1 MIRIDYRKNKT
12 NLRICLNSFHE
23 DYYKFASGMEKI
35 KELINKNRDQIKQFI
50 RFCIVGTVA
59 AGIHYG
65 IYYVLLRLSAG
76 HNLAYA
82 TGYILAFICNF
93 IATSYFTF
101 RSSPSWGRFVGF
113 AGSHAVNFLL
123 HMVLL
128 NVFLWMGM
136 HELIAPIVVMLVA
149 MLVQYTILNFVFKK
163 K

>member
-1 MIRIDYRKNKT
+1 MKN
-12 NLRICLNSFHE
+12 
-23 DYYKFASGMEKI
+23 I
-35 KELINKNRDQIKQFI
+35 KSLIKDNREQIKQFI

-65 IYYVLLRLSAG
+65 IYYLLLRLGAG

-101 RSSPSWGRFVGF
+101 RTGPSWGKFAGF

-149 MLVQYTILNFVFKK
+149 MLVQYTILNFVFRKK
-163 K
+163 KED

>member
-1 MIRIDYRKNKT
+1 MSK
-12 NLRICLNSFHE
+12 L
-23 DYYKFASGMEKI
+23 
-35 KELINKNRDQIKQFI
+35 KELLNKNRNQIKQFI
-50 RFCIVGTVA
+50 RFCIVGTIA

-65 IYYVLLRLSAG
+65 IYYVLLRLGAG

-101 RSSPSWGRFVGF
+101 RSSPTWTRFIGF

-149 MLVQYTILNFVFKK
+149 MLVQYTILNFVFRKK
-163 K
+163 N

>member
-1 MIRIDYRKNKT
+1 MCKGT
-12 NLRICLNSFHE
+12 LNLFI
-23 DYYKFASGMEKI
+23 FASGMKGKRQLI
-35 KELINKNRDQIKQFI
+35 KKNSKQIMQFM
-50 RFCIVGTVA
+50 RFCIVGTLA

-65 IYYVLLRLSAG
+65 IYYVLLRLGAG

-82 TGYILAFICNF
+82 TGYIISFVYNF

-101 RSSPSWGRFVGF
+101 QSSPSWGRFVGF

>member
-1 MIRIDYRKNKT
+1 MFAPEMSRLKKLIRE
-12 NLRICLNSFHE
+12 H
-23 DYYKFASGMEKI
+23 
-35 KELINKNRDQIKQFI
+35 RDQIIQFI

-65 IYYVLLRLSAG
+65 IYYVLLRLGAG

-101 RSSPSWGRFVGF
+101 RSSPSWGRFAGF
-113 AGSHAVNFLL
+113 AGSHAVNFIL

-149 MLVQYTILNFVFKK
+149 MLVQYTILNFVFKH
-163 K
+163 

>member
-1 MIRIDYRKNKT
+1 M
-12 NLRICLNSFHE
+12 
-23 DYYKFASGMEKI
+23 GKI
-35 KELINKNRDQIKQFI
+35 KEFITGKRQQIVQFI

-65 IYYVLLRLSAG
+65 IYYVLLRVGAG

-82 TGYILAFICNF
+82 TGYIISFVCNF

-101 RSSPSWGRFVGF
+101 RSSPSWGRFAGF

-123 HMVLL
+123 HMTLL
-128 NVFLWMGM
+128 NVFLWIGM

-149 MLVQYTILNFVFKK
+149 MLVQYTILNLVFRKK
-163 K
+163 

>member
-1 MIRIDYRKNKT
+1 M
-12 NLRICLNSFHE
+12 
-23 DYYKFASGMEKI
+23 GKI
-35 KELINKNRDQIKQFI
+35 KEFITGKRQQIVQFI

-65 IYYVLLRLSAG
+65 IYYVLLRLGAG

-101 RSSPSWGRFVGF
+101 RSSPSWGRFAGF

-123 HMVLL
+123 HMTLL
-128 NVFLWMGM
+128 NVFLWIGM
-136 HELIAPIVVMLVA
+136 HELIAPIAVMLVA
-149 MLVQYTILNFVFKK
+149 MLVQYAILNLVFRKK
-163 K
+163 

>member
-1 MIRIDYRKNKT
+1 MKN
-12 NLRICLNSFHE
+12 
-23 DYYKFASGMEKI
+23 I
-35 KELINKNRDQIKQFI
+35 KSLIKDNREQIIQFI

-65 IYYVLLRLSAG
+65 IYYLLLRLGAG

-101 RSSPSWGRFVGF
+101 RTGPSWGKFAGF

-136 HELIAPIVVMLVA
+136 HELIAPIAVMLVA
-149 MLVQYTILNFVFKK
+149 MLVQYTILNFVFRKK
-163 K
+163 KED

>member
-1 MIRIDYRKNKT
+1 M
-12 NLRICLNSFHE
+12 
-23 DYYKFASGMEKI
+23 GKI
-35 KELINKNRDQIKQFI
+35 KEFITGKRQQIVQFI

-65 IYYVLLRLSAG
+65 IYYVLLRVGAG

-82 TGYILAFICNF
+82 TGYIISFVCNF

-101 RSSPSWGRFVGF
+101 RSSPSWGRFAGF

-123 HMVLL
+123 HMTLL

-149 MLVQYTILNFVFKK
+149 MLVQYTILNLVFRKK
-163 K
+163 

>member
-1 MIRIDYRKNKT
+1 MGMIRKLID
-12 NLRICLNSFHE
+12 
-23 DYYKFASGMEKI
+23 
-35 KELINKNRDQIKQFI
+35 KNREQIRQFI
-50 RFCIVGTVA
+50 RFCIVGTIA

-65 IYYVLLRLSAG
+65 IYYLLLRIGAG
-76 HNLAYA
+76 HNLSYA

-101 RSSPSWGRFVGF
+101 HSSPSWGRFAGF

-136 HELIAPIVVMLVA
+136 HELIAPIAVMLVA
-149 MLVQYTILNFVFKK
+149 MLVQYAILNYVFRKK
-163 K
+163 

>member
-1 MIRIDYRKNKT
+1 MENIKSLIKN
-12 NLRICLNSFHE
+12 
-23 DYYKFASGMEKI
+23 
-35 KELINKNRDQIKQFI
+35 NRDQIIQFI

-65 IYYVLLRLSAG
+65 IYYVLLRLGAG

-101 RSSPSWGRFVGF
+101 KTGPSWGKFAGF

-149 MLVQYTILNFVFKK
+149 MLVQYTILNFVFKH
-163 K
+163 

>member
-1 MIRIDYRKNKT
+1 M
-12 NLRICLNSFHE
+12 
-23 DYYKFASGMEKI
+23 GKI
-35 KELINKNRDQIKQFI
+35 KEFITGKRQQIVQFI

-65 IYYVLLRLSAG
+65 IYYVLLRVGAG

-123 HMVLL
+123 HMTLL
-128 NVFLWMGM
+128 NVFLWIGM
-136 HELIAPIVVMLVA
+136 HELIAPIAVMLVA
-149 MLVQYTILNFVFKK
+149 MLVQYAILNLVFRKK
-163 K
+163 

>member
-1 MIRIDYRKNKT
+1 MGK
-12 NLRICLNSFHE
+12 L
-23 DYYKFASGMEKI
+23 

-65 IYYVLLRLSAG
+65 IYYVLLRLGAG

-101 RSSPSWGRFVGF
+101 RTGPSWGKFAGF

-128 NVFLWMGM
+128 NVFLWIGM

>member
-1 MIRIDYRKNKT
+1 MENIKSLIKNH
-12 NLRICLNSFHE
+12 RE
-23 DYYKFASGMEKI
+23 
-35 KELINKNRDQIKQFI
+35 QIIQFI

-65 IYYVLLRLSAG
+65 IYYLLLRLGAG

-101 RSSPSWGRFVGF
+101 RTGPSWGKFAGF

-163 K
+163 KSEN

>member
-1 MIRIDYRKNKT
+1 MLIGRKMQ
-12 NLRICLNSFHE
+12 I
-23 DYYKFASGMEKI
+23 I
-35 KELINKNRDQIKQFI
+35 KKNRDQIKQFI

-65 IYYVLLRLSAG
+65 IYYALLRLGAG

>member
-1 MIRIDYRKNKT
+1 MFHIIVIRLVKSLYGKN
-12 NLRICLNSFHE
+12 NQILLI
-23 DYYKFASGMEKI
+23 FAIVMGKI
-35 KELINKNRDQIKQFI
+35 KLLIQNNRNQIIQFI
-50 RFCIVGTVA
+50 RFCIVGTIA

-65 IYYVLLRLSAG
+65 IYYILLRMGAG

-136 HELIAPIVVMLVA
+136 HELIAPIAVMLVA
-149 MLVQYTILNFVFKK
+149 MLVQYAILNLVFRKK
-163 K
+163 

>member
-1 MIRIDYRKNKT
+1 M
-12 NLRICLNSFHE
+12 
-23 DYYKFASGMEKI
+23 GKI
-35 KELINKNRDQIKQFI
+35 KEFITEKRQQIVQFI

-65 IYYVLLRLSAG
+65 IYYLLLRLGAG

-101 RSSPSWGRFVGF
+101 RTGPSWGKFAGF

>member
-1 MIRIDYRKNKT
+1 M
-12 NLRICLNSFHE
+12 
-23 DYYKFASGMEKI
+23 GKI
-35 KELINKNRDQIKQFI
+35 KEFITGKRQQIVQFI

-65 IYYVLLRLSAG
+65 IYYVLLRVGAG

-128 NVFLWMGM
+128 NVFLWIGM
-136 HELIAPIVVMLVA
+136 HELIAPIAVMLVA
-149 MLVQYTILNFVFKK
+149 MLVQYAILNLVFRKK
-163 K
+163 

>member
-1 MIRIDYRKNKT
+1 MESIRN
-12 NLRICLNSFHE
+12 
-23 DYYKFASGMEKI
+23 
-35 KELINKNRDQIKQFI
+35 LINKNRERIAQFI
-50 RFCIVGTVA
+50 RFCLVGTVA

-65 IYYVLLRLSAG
+65 IYYVLLRLGAG

-101 RSSPSWGRFVGF
+101 RTGPSWGKLAGF
-113 AGSHAVNFLL
+113 AGSHAVNFGL

-136 HELIAPIVVMLVA
+136 HELIAPIAVMLVA
-149 MLVQYTILNFVFKK
+149 MLVQYTILNFVFRKK
-163 K
+163 ESKEN

>member
-1 MIRIDYRKNKT
+1 M
-12 NLRICLNSFHE
+12 FAHE
-23 DYYKFASGMEKI
+23 MSRL
-35 KELINKNRDQIKQFI
+35 KELITEHRDQIIQFI

-65 IYYVLLRLSAG
+65 IYYILLRIGTG

-113 AGSHAVNFLL
+113 AGSHAVNFIL

-149 MLVQYTILNFVFKK
+149 MLVQYTILNFVFKH
-163 K
+163 

>member
-1 MIRIDYRKNKT
+1 M
-12 NLRICLNSFHE
+12 FAHE
-23 DYYKFASGMEKI
+23 MSRL
-35 KELINKNRDQIKQFI
+35 KELITEHRDQIIQFI

-65 IYYVLLRLSAG
+65 IYYILLRIGAG

-113 AGSHAVNFLL
+113 AGSHAVNFIL

-149 MLVQYTILNFVFKK
+149 MLVQYTILNFVFKH
-163 K
+163 

>member
-1 MIRIDYRKNKT
+1 MCKGT
-12 NLRICLNSFHE
+12 LNLFI
-23 DYYKFASGMEKI
+23 FASGMKGKRQLI
-35 KELINKNRDQIKQFI
+35 KKNSKQIMQFM
-50 RFCIVGTVA
+50 RFCIVGTLA

-65 IYYVLLRLSAG
+65 IYYVLLRLGTG

-82 TGYILAFICNF
+82 TGYIISFVYNF

-101 RSSPSWGRFVGF
+101 QSSPSWGRFVGF

-149 MLVQYTILNFVFKK
+149 MLVQYTILNFVFRKK
-163 K
+163 

>member
-1 MIRIDYRKNKT
+1 MENIKSLIKN
-12 NLRICLNSFHE
+12 
-23 DYYKFASGMEKI
+23 
-35 KELINKNRDQIKQFI
+35 NRDQIIQFI

-65 IYYVLLRLSAG
+65 IYYVLLRLGAG

-101 RSSPSWGRFVGF
+101 RTGPSWGKFAGF

-136 HELIAPIVVMLVA
+136 HELIVPIVVMLVA
-149 MLVQYTILNFVFKK
+149 MLVQYTILNFVFKH
-163 K
+163 